1 MNEQDRSLQ
10 ELRHIKNMMER
21 SSRFISLSGL
31 SGIAAGIW
39 ALIGSGFA
47 YDWIHEYYVRYNESG
62 YSGRSF
68 QRLEFS
74 LMILAAVVLAA
85 ALLSAFYFTWRRAN
99 KNNLP
104 VWDHASRML
113 FVNMLI
119 PLVTGGLL
127 ILSILSY
134 DDWRFIAPL
143 CLIFY
148 GLALVNGSKYTLS
161 DIRYLG
167 ICEIILGLIN
177 TQFIGYGLHFWAF
190 GFGVLHIIYG
200 FIMWWKN
207 ERITANKERIKNEAQ

>member
-1 MNEQDRSLQ
+1 MNEQDQPLQ

-39 ALIGSGFA
+39 ALIGSWFA
-47 YDWIHEYYVRYNESG
+47 YDWIHEYYVLYNETG
-62 YSGRSF
+62 YSVRSF

-85 ALLSAFYFTWRRAN
+85 ALMSAFYFTWRRAN
-99 KNNLP
+99 KNKLP
-104 VWDHASRML
+104 VWDRASRML

-127 ILSILSY
+127 ILAILRY
-134 DDWRFIAPL
+134 DDWRFISPL

-167 ICEIILGLIN
+167 ISEIILGLIN

-207 ERITANKERIKNEAQ
+207 ERIPAANEGIENKM

>member
-1 MNEQDRSLQ
+1 MNEQDQPLQ

-39 ALIGSGFA
+39 ALIGSWFA
-47 YDWIHEYYVRYNESG
+47 YDWIHEYYVRYNGTG

-74 LMILAAVVLAA
+74 LMILAGAILAT
-85 ALLSAFYFTWRRAN
+85 ALTSAFYFTWRRAN
-99 KNNLP
+99 KNKLP
-104 VWDHASRML
+104 VWDRASRML

-127 ILSILSY
+127 ILAILRY

-167 ICEIILGLIN
+167 FSEIILGLIN

-200 FIMWWKN
+200 FIMWWQN
-207 ERITANKERIKNEAQ
+207 ERIPAANEGIENKM